1 MERLSLNDLDA
12 VLAIARRASFRA
24 AAIDLGMSTTALSN
38 AIGKLEANLGV
49 RLFNRTTRSVSL
61 TDAGRLFVEHVA
73 PALGEVQGA
82 LEVVRAQREQ
92 PSGMLRINAAAFAAR
107 EIIGPLVLEFLRRY
121 PQMQVDLV
129 TEGRLVDIVA
139 DGFDL
144 GVRVAD
150 LVPSDM
156 ISLSLGRPQRYA
168 VVACAAYL
176 AARGTPRL
184 PADLQRHSC
193 IRVRLP
199 DGALFRWRFANG
211 NSAQQ
216 IDVQGPITLDEASL
230 ARTAVMAG
238 VGLGYFMEQDV
249 REDIASGRL
258 VRVLDD
264 WTPPLPGLCLYYAGR
279 RNPSAGMSAF
289 LELAREVAQQASG
302 EGA

>member
-1 MERLSLNDLDA
+1 MERVSLNDLDA

-38 AIGKLEANLGV
+38 AISKLEANLGV

-168 VVACAAYL
+168 VVASAAYL

-216 IDVQGPITLDEASL
+216 IEVQGPITLDEASL

-249 REDIASGRL
+249 REDIAAGRL

-279 RNPSAGMSAF
+279 RNPSAGMTAF
-289 LELAREVAQQASG
+289 LALAREVAEQACR
-302 EGA
+302 EGT